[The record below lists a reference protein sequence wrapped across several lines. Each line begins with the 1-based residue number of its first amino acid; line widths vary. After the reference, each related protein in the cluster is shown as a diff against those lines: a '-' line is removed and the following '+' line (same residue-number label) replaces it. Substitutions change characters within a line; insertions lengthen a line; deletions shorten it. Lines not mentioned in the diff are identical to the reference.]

1 MIGIGLDLAEK
12 RSRIA
17 SYAAEHGITRVVE
30 IAPDKFAG
38 QLGDEH
44 VDWPEVQRYR
54 TYFRLLQEIGT
65 TSLVVVSECL
75 RTTTRSDLNYNCVR
89 HFLDKTPHAIVF
101 QALPLI
107 STIEDFMI
115 LFDFATQNRWR
126 RESFRSDLLAES
138 RIIVAPKTYSLTATV
153 AHTDAKTRAKYAKV
167 RAGMFEGIGHGDPH
181 TIPRNLHLVGAR
193 ARSAAMADGV
203 AYVGR
208 SKRGSCEATFKST
221 TFPARCSVVDFPH
234 SFLDFAD
241 FVAISGQ
248 TAIDVVTTDLP
259 SDVWYLERYQAWIER
274 INAGQAALHG

>member
-12 RSRIA
+12 RSRVS

-54 TYFRLLQEIGT
+54 TYYRLLQEIGPT
-65 TSLVVVSECL
+65 TLVVVSECL
-75 RTTTRSDLNYNCVR
+75 RTSMRSDLNYNCVR
-89 HFLDKTPHAIVF
+89 HFLDKTPHVLVF

-107 STIEDFMI
+107 STFEDFMI

-126 RESFRSDLLAES
+126 RESFRPNLLTES
-138 RIIVAPKTYSLTATV
+138 RIVVAPKTYSLSATV
-153 AHTDAKTRAKYAKV
+153 APVDAKTRAKYAKT
-167 RAGMFEGIGHGDPH
+167 RAELFDAIGHGDPH

-193 ARSAAMADGV
+193 ARAAAMVEGV

-208 SKRGSCEATFKST
+208 SKRGQCDATFKATS
-221 TFPARCSVVDFPH
+221 FAARCLVVDFPH
-234 SFLDFAD
+234 SFIDFAD
-241 FVAISGQ
+241 FIALSGQ
-248 TAIDVVTTDLP
+248 TSIDVVTTDLP
-259 SDVWYLERYQAWIER
+259 ADAWYLARYQAWIER